1 MFCLIVFAF
10 ACIGVLSFGHE
21 NPEFQNLL
29 RSVIKS
35 IELFEGQS
43 SMERNDGENY
53 SLANI
58 LFYFLLVII
67 LFLVFIRMLIAIL
80 DGHFLEIMKD
90 DSAGRLGLVDT
101 IMSILKNE
109 YEKV

>member
-1 MFCLIVFAF
+1 
-10 ACIGVLSFGHE
+10 
-21 NPEFQNLL
+21 
-29 RSVIKS
+29 
-35 IELFEGQS
+35 
-43 SMERNDGENY
+43 MERNDGENY

-109 YEKV
+109 YEKVQKEQDEQGGEDED